1 MRQQAVRG
9 VVRVNHSCHSVGFRR
24 PYDAVFS
31 YRSRFYQV
39 MASGKSHQ
47 HSAEISRTYTL
58 PQEEFYVNEIEVK
71 KSKFVATAWH
81 VGSAEEAMAL
91 IDRSRDVSASHNC
104 FAYRIGGDCRASDDG
119 EPSNTAGSPIL
130 RVIEG
135 MNLDNVAVMV
145 TRYFGGTKL
154 GTGGLVR
161 AYSSAARELLQQTPF
176 VECKHVVEVTVKVP
190 VDAIG
195 IAFSVLDSLGAVKKN
210 EIFDE
215 SGGNTFNITFAVD
228 AEKENDALQQLKN
241 GSRGRIVL
249 VSE

>member
-1 MRQQAVRG
+1 MK
-9 VVRVNHSCHSVGFRR
+9 HSCHSVGFRCS
-24 PYDAVFS
+24 YDAVFS
-31 YRSRFYQV
+31 CKNITHKV
-39 MASGKSHQ
+39 MASGQSYGG
-47 HSAEISRTYTL
+47 STAGISRTL
-58 PQEEFYVNEIEVK
+58 PKEQEFVNEIEVK

-91 IDRSRDVSASHNC
+91 IDRSKDVSASHNC

-119 EPSNTAGSPIL
+119 EPSNTAGRPIL
-130 RVIEG
+130 GVLEG

-161 AYSSAARELLQQTPF
+161 AYSSAARELLQQIPLI
-176 VECKHVVEVTVKVP
+176 ECKPVTEVTIQVP

-195 IAFSVLDSLGAVKKN
+195 IAFSVLDSLGAVKTN

-215 SGGNTFNITFAVD
+215 SRGNTFNITFTVD
-228 AEKENDALQQLKN
+228 AEKVKDVMQRMKD
-241 GSRGRIVL
+241 GSRGRIVP

>member
-1 MRQQAVRG
+1 M
-9 VVRVNHSCHSVGFRR
+9 NHSCHSVGFRR

-31 YRSRFYQV
+31 YNSRWYHV
-39 MASGKSHQ
+39 MASGQSHE
-47 HSAEISRTYTL
+47 HSVEITRTL
-58 PQEEFYVNEIEVK
+58 PKDEEYVNEIEVK

-91 IDRSRDVSASHNC
+91 IDRSKDVSASHNC

-119 EPSNTAGSPIL
+119 EPAKTAGRPIL
-130 RVIEG
+130 GVIEG

-161 AYSSAARELLQQTPF
+161 AYSSAARELLQQTPL
-176 VECKHVVEVTVKVP
+176 VECKPVVEVTVEVP

-195 IAFSVLDSLGAVKKN
+195 IAFSVLDSLGAVKTN
-210 EIFDE
+210 EVFDE
-215 SGGNTFNITFAVD
+215 SGGDTFNITFTVD
-228 AEKENDALQQLKN
+228 AEKEEDALQKMKD